1 MLRKSKLIGLV
12 AFSLGLFLLAK
23 PTYFYL
29 KGIYAQLMLDKAW
42 NITKRTGQSSKAW
55 SWADTLPVA
64 KLKISSIGLNQI
76 VLDGEINEALAF
88 GPAIIASSLKS
99 SNKIIAGHRDS
110 FFRNLKKIQEGDVVE
125 LELIGKNIRYKINS
139 MVITTP
145 EDAKWLNE
153 KEDEMI
159 TLITCYP
166 FNYIGDAPLRY
177 IAIGTKI

>member
-1 MLRKSKLIGLV
+1 
-12 AFSLGLFLLAK
+12 
-23 PTYFYL
+23 
-29 KGIYAQLMLDKAW
+29 MLDKAW

-64 KLKISSIGLNQI
+64 RLKISSIGLNQI
-76 VLDGEINEALAF
+76 VLDGEISEALAF
-88 GPAIIASSLKS
+88 GPAIIASSLES

-145 EDAKWLNE
+145 EYEKCLNE
-153 KEDEMI
+153 
-159 TLITCYP
+159 
-166 FNYIGDAPLRY
+166 
-177 IAIGTKI
+177 